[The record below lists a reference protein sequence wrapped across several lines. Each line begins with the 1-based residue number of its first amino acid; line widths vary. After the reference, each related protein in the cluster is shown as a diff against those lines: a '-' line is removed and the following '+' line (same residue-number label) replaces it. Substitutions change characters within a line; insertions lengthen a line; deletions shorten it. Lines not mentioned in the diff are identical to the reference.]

1 MGLKTEEL
9 SKSSRRVGF
18 NFSVQSFNFFLISP
32 VVFGVTRALAEVGA
46 VSQAL
51 ADGMVICSCLA
62 MSVNM
67 VLVLTAKSGG
77 DEAAAIFNAA
87 FGNLVGVFLSPS
99 LILGYLGVS
108 SDVNL
113 WDVFYKL
120 ALRVLLPVIVG
131 QLLQRYAPIA
141 AFAKGHKFLLKQG
154 QQYLLIF
161 IIYTVFCA
169 TFSDE
174 DSILTLGE
182 VFVAIFA
189 QFCLMCTFMVISW
202 GTFKF
207 LYPDEPTLRV
217 MALFGSTHKSIATGI
232 PLIKSM
238 YDGHPLIAVYT
249 LPILIWHPM
258 QLVVGSCFVPRLEKW
273 IEREQARLATHDV
286 TPDDSVDEE
295 SPGPDSNTTGA
306 DDTAA
311 TRNST

>member
-1 MGLKTEEL
+1 V
-9 SKSSRRVGF
+9 RF
-18 NFSVQSFNFFLISP
+18 NFAVQSFNFFLISP
-32 VVFGVTRALAEVGA
+32 VVFGVTRALEEVGA
-46 VSQAL
+46 ISQAL

-77 DEAAAIFNAA
+77 DEAGAIFNAA

-99 LILGYLGVS
+99 LILGYLGVA

-113 WDVFYKL
+113 WEVFYKL
-120 ALRVLLPVIVG
+120 AVRVLLPVAFG
-131 QLLQRYAPIA
+131 QLLQRYPPIA

-169 TFSDE
+169 TFADDE
-174 DSILTLGE
+174 SILTLGE
-182 VFVAIFA
+182 VFVAISV
-189 QFCLMCTFMVISW
+189 QLCLMCTFMVISW
-202 GTFKF
+202 GLFKV

-217 MALFGSTHKSIATGI
+217 MALFGTTHKSIATGI

-238 YDGHPLIAVYT
+238 YEHDPLIAVYT

-258 QLVVGSCFVPRLEKW
+258 QLVVGSFFSPRLVKW
-273 IEREQARLATHDV
+273 VGREQGRLATHDV

-295 SPGPDSNTTGA
+295 RAVPDSNTAVAGET
-306 DDTAA
+306 DEMTA
-311 TRNST
+311 TRNSS

>member
-182 VFVAIFA
+182 VFVAISV

-238 YDGHPLIAVYT
+238 YDKDPLIAVYT

-258 QLVVGSCFVPRLEKW
+258 QLVVGSFFSPRLEKW
-273 IEREQARLATHDV
+273 IDREQARLATHDV

-295 SPGPDSNTTGA
+295 SPGPDSNTTRA
-306 DDTAA
+306 DDIAA